1 VGRKTG
7 FQPGNVPVPS
17 EAAKSLH
24 HVIVGSATQMRRV
37 AAGGS
42 LEADVSLLNARVT
55 EEGKRMRA
63 ARNAIEDRKMLKALQ
78 GDE

>member
-1 VGRKTG
+1 MGRKTG

-17 EAAKSLH
+17 EASKSLH
-24 HVIVGSATQMRRV
+24 HVIVGSAAQMRRV

-55 EEGKRMRA
+55 EEGKRARA
-63 ARNAIEDRKMLKALQ
+63 ARNAVEDLKMRREL
-78 GDE
+78 GID

>member
-1 VGRKTG
+1 
-7 FQPGNVPVPS
+7 
-17 EAAKSLH
+17 
-24 HVIVGSATQMRRV
+24 M
-37 AAGGS
+37 
-42 LEADVSLLNARVT
+42 EADVSLLNARVT